1 MITEVYGNLVKQA
14 EQFDVIA
21 HGCNC
26 FCTMGKGIAKDIK
39 KKFPEAF
46 EVDSATIKGDKS
58 KLGTITFT
66 KSTTPIVVNCYT
78 QYRYGND
85 GKMYCN
91 YDAIRSCM
99 KKIKQEFTGK
109 KIGLPKIGCSLAG
122 GEWKIVSH
130 IISEELNQED
140 ITIVLLRKD

>member
-1 MITEVYGNLVKQA
+1 MITEVYGNLVNQA

-46 EVDSATIKGDKS
+46 KIDSSTIKGDKK
-58 KLGTITFT
+58 KLGTITLT
-66 KSTTPIVVNCYT
+66 KTTNPIVANCYT

-85 GKMYCN
+85 GRLYCD
-91 YDAIRSCM
+91 YVALRSCM
-99 KKIKQEFTGK
+99 KKIKEEFSGK

-122 GEWKIVSH
+122 GDWKIVSK
-130 IISEELNQED
+130 IINEELGDED
-140 ITIVLLRKD
+140 VTIVMLKP